1 MEPIDIIRDYV
12 VKTLLQRSST
22 GFTDDSRLI
31 EKGFISEREAVDLA
45 VFLEESFGIEIE
57 FEELEEDFDPIRSV
71 ADLVERKL
79 QAKVQA

>member
-57 FEELEEDFDPIRSV
+57 FEELEEDFDSIRSV

>member
-22 GFTDDSRLI
+22 GFTDDSHLI
-31 EKGFISEREAVDLA
+31 EEGFISERETVDLA

-57 FEELEEDFDPIRSV
+57 FEELEEDFDSIRSV